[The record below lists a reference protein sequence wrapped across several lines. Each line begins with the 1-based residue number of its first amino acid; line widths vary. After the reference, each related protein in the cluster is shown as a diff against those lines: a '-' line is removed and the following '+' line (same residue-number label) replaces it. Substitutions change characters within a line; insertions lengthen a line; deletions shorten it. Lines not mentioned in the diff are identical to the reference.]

1 MYNRCGIWFEFAE
14 RKTDLFIYF
23 FIFYETHFKNIN
35 VQFYI

>member
-14 RKTDLFIYF
+14 RKTDLNFF

-35 VQFYI
+35 V